1 MTQTNFAAENVPM
14 MFRAQVQ
21 GRCQLQYAQSGDI
34 HKWKSQW
41 IDSAKPQAHN
51 LDTPETTEISQ
62 SKSYKISWRFVTNGG
77 QDDGII
83 RPVIGARGLPYY
95 PGSSMKG
102 LFRKACTPEE
112 GDLYCGKA
120 LPYGD
125 FQPGILRFHGGY
137 PTNNNWKE
145 NLIDIVHPQQGWQVK
160 TTRTTQK
167 PTGESAFAQISLYKP
182 TLVFRISSSKATN
195 IEWIRIWEIWE
206 KALSMGIGCRVCMGY
221 GQPKDHTG
229 KLLYKVQIKGEG
241 QAAKLLDGA
250 AEFRPNIFRAALRG
264 HALRIFGG
272 LTDET
277 TAETL
282 VAILFGNIQK
292 GNDRAGLLSM
302 KFQPFPPTASGS
314 KNPLIQEYGQANY
327 QVDTY
332 KVEGE
337 LSWLLTQNLPEA
349 EQAVLKELIKYL
361 IQFAM
366 IFGGF
371 GKSWRRADHRLFYE
385 EYYNNPKPMIGCHW
399 QWLNASSVRDV
410 KVRELEDV
418 SLFID
423 KVRQA
428 AQNWMTFQKDLPK
441 PKYQEPWR
449 EAWHPN
455 NVQVW
460 GRIAE
465 EKEDCEAIRW
475 LHGSYRRAIPQ
486 IRIREGSIYQSSVT
500 GQVGQIG
507 RLWHRMYPVI
517 GVRSSPE
524 NPRKKFPVRTG
535 KFLELLTLFPDN
547 SEASDKFLHY
557 LTVEQKRFQLLWGE
571 PLKIAPES

>member
-1 MTQTNFAAENVPM
+1 MNDAAEDVPM
-14 MFRAQVQ
+14 MFRAQIQ
-21 GRCQLQYAQSGDI
+21 GRCQLQYAQSSDI

-41 IDSAKPQAHN
+41 IDSAKPQLHN
-51 LDTPETTEISQ
+51 LDTPEQTEISQ
-62 SKSYKISWRFVTNGG
+62 SNSYKISWRFVTNGG

-102 LFRKACTPEE
+102 IFRKACTPEE

-120 LPYGD
+120 LPNGD
-125 FQPGILRFHGGY
+125 FQPGILRFHGSH
-137 PTNNNWKE
+137 PTNDWTK

-160 TTRTTQK
+160 TTKTTKK
-167 PTGESAFAQISLYKP
+167 PDGESAFTQISLYQPELK
-182 TLVFRISSSKATN
+182 FRISSAAPLEPN
-195 IEWIRIWEIWE
+195 EWKTVWQIWE
-206 KALSMGIGCRVCMGY
+206 KALSMGIGCRVSSGY
-221 GQPKDHTG
+221 GQPENHTG
-229 KLLYKVQIKGEG
+229 SLLYKVQIKGEG
-241 QAAKLLDGA
+241 QAAKLLDGG

-302 KFQPFPPTASGS
+302 KFQPFPPTVSGS
-314 KNPLIQEYGQANY
+314 ENPVIQMYGQGNY

-337 LSWLLTQNLPEA
+337 LNWLLTQKLSET
-349 EQAVLKELIKYL
+349 EQAILKELVKHL

-399 QWLNASSVRDV
+399 QWLN
-410 KVRELEDV
+410 E
-418 SLFID
+418 
-423 KVRQA
+423 
-428 AQNWMTFQKDLPK
+428 M
-441 PKYQEPWR
+441 
-449 EAWHPN
+449 
-455 NVQVW
+455 
-460 GRIAE
+460 
-465 EKEDCEAIRW
+465 
-475 LHGSYRRAIPQ
+475 
-486 IRIREGSIYQSSVT
+486 
-500 GQVGQIG
+500 
-507 RLWHRMYPVI
+507 
-517 GVRSSPE
+517 
-524 NPRKKFPVRTG
+524 
-535 KFLELLTLFPDN
+535 
-547 SEASDKFLHY
+547 
-557 LTVEQKRFQLLWGE
+557 
-571 PLKIAPES
+571 